1 MDETVKD
8 EFAPNGPISAAEPT
22 FAAADEGLDCAE
34 VTAEGASDA
43 AVMTCLQEIAEELN
57 STLEL
62 DGLLRRVADRVK
74 QAIGYDTFGVHLL
87 DPLGQELRL
96 YFSVGYPAEVA
107 QHWRLG
113 LGQGLVGTAAVSGQP
128 VRVGDV
134 RLDPRYINAGE
145 NIVSEMAIPLQVKN
159 RVIGVLSIGSRQPDY
174 FTKAHQRFMTFLAG
188 HLANAIENARLYE
201 NLREQTRTLGLLYE
215 VSHELASILER
226 EELLRRIAQAVK
238 RLVNYQGF
246 HVMLWNEE
254 KQLLENVF
262 SLRFDQRISNKGG
275 MPLGTGLCGTAAALR
290 LPIRAPNVHL
300 DPRYI
305 SCGDSVEVKSELVIP
320 LVFKDR
326 LVGVLDLE
334 STEYNAF
341 SEQQEQML
349 AALASYITVAL
360 ENARLYEK
368 VRKDELRLER
378 DLETAREI
386 QKGLLPVAPP
396 RLPGLDIGY
405 AYAPARQLGGDIYDF
420 LSYPDSRLAIA
431 VGDVSGKATAA
442 ALYGSLAI
450 GMLRAHVVEHPCE
463 PVEMLKDLNEQLR
476 QPRLDNRFVALTF
489 AVYDPQSKILTV
501 ANAGFP
507 RPRLV
512 RGGRVEQVLVDGV
525 PLGLLPDISYEQKK
539 LALQVGDAVVFCSD
553 GIHESMNQQ
562 QEEYGT
568 RRLDSLLGELS
579 KASARQTAE
588 EIVRS
593 TDRHAAG
600 NGRHADDRTVVVL
613 KVTGK

>member
-8 EFAPNGPISAAEPT
+8 EFAPNEPIGADEPQC
-22 FAAADEGLDCAE
+22 AAADEGLDCAE

-96 YFSVGYPAEVA
+96 YFSVGYPVEVA

-568 RRLDSLLGELS
+568 RRLDALLGELS

>member
-62 DGLLRRVADRVK
+62 EALLRRVADRVK

-568 RRLDSLLGELS
+568 RRLDALLGELS